1 MLLSTLYWPDE
12 VRDINDL
19 DLPDEDYDFKPAEK
33 QMAQQ
38 LVNAMAGDF
47 DAAAYKD
54 EYREALMKVIQAKI
68 DGQPVEAPEP
78 VAEPSKVTD
87 LMAVLEASVAAAR
100 QARET
105 VDGKAA
111 SGGKASSSKEPTS
124 VAEARASRS
133 RAKAKTAAE
142 ESKPA
147 ASARTER
154 KRKTA

>member
-1 MLLSTLYWPDE
+1 MCVSVTGAACPLCLGAGQPT
-12 VRDINDL
+12 
-19 DLPDEDYDFKPAEK
+19 K
-33 QMAQQ
+33 AQQ

-47 DAAAYKD
+47 DAAQYHD

-78 VAEPSKVTD
+78 VAEVGRVTD

-100 QARET
+100 EAREA

-111 SGGKASSSKEPTS
+111 SGGKSKEPTS

-133 RAKAKTAAE
+133 RAKTKAADE
-142 ESKPA
+142 DAAKPA